1 MSSRLVTFGFAAALL
16 LIAGAPAFA
25 DGNDSAGVFDS
36 SQENI
41 TTGDRNNSVNQNSQ
55 DAAIDGR
62 GNSGTSMRSRQNND
76 TVGND
81 SNSVNVGQQKYRRNS
96 RP

>member
-25 DGNDSAGVFDS
+25 DDAAVLDSK
-36 SQENI
+36 QENV
-41 TTGDRNNSVNQNSQ
+41 TTGNRNNSVNLNSQ

-62 GNSGTSMRSRQNND
+62 NGNSGVSIRGSQVND

-81 SNSVNVGQQKYRRNS
+81 SNSVNVGEQRYRRNS
-96 RP
+96 R

>member
-1 MSSRLVTFGFAAALL
+1 MSSRLVTFAFAAALL

-25 DGNDSAGVFDS
+25 DDAVIMDSKQESVITGNRNDSFNRS
-36 SQENI
+36 
-41 TTGDRNNSVNQNSQ
+41 SQ

-62 GNSGTSMRSRQNND
+62 NSNTGVSIRGNQVND

-81 SNSVNVGQQKYRRNS
+81 NNSANVSEQRYRRNS
-96 RP
+96 R